1 MKKTILLAV
10 CTMFTLAAIASMGV
24 TYFISSE
31 KIGDIILHESK
42 TKAELIADNV
52 SYILENSSNP
62 TSDIQALVEQL
73 KQRTDVSYAVIIDR
87 SVKAIA
93 HSDEQKIGK
102 VYNDVYTIDGASQG
116 VKQHSKWYADIQQV
130 WVYDIMTP
138 IYVNGK
144 LFGALDI
151 GIPETEVKDA
161 TKGIMIYQLTSM
173 MGVSAICII
182 LLSFS
187 LNKLMEPLSLLNL
200 ALKDISNGD
209 GDLTVRLPSNGK
221 DEISQISSSFNIF
234 VEKVHE
240 IISQVIDMGT
250 ELHKCANDLHEESQR
265 ALTRGQAQND
275 QTILV
280 ATSLNE
286 MIATVNDIASNASSA
301 ANAVEM
307 VNNEAQ
313 IGTDM
318 LEKTQHGIARLE
330 NDMNLT
336 SSVITSLA
344 NKTDSIGGIV
354 EVIRGI
360 SDQTNLLALNAAIE
374 AARAGDAGRGF
385 AVVADEVRNLASKTA
400 QSTDEIDAM
409 IRQLQDEAQNAVISM
424 NHSKEIIKLS
434 ASESELTRQAI
445 SKIAIQV
452 ATILDLNTQVAAATE
467 QQSIV
472 ANEINMNMD
481 SVSQSVRTSLDAS
494 EHLEVSSLNLTDLS
508 ENIGN
513 LVGSFKV

>member
-31 KIGDIILHESK
+31 KIDDIILHESK
-42 TKAELIADNV
+42 TQAELIADNV

-93 HSDEQKIGK
+93 HSDEHKIGK

-173 MGVSAICII
+173 MGMSAICII

-209 GDLTVRLPSNGK
+209 GDLTVRLPPMAKMKSRK
-221 DEISQISSSFNIF
+221 YHPLSTYSS
-234 VEKVHE
+234 KKY
-240 IISQVIDMGT
+240 M
-250 ELHKCANDLHEESQR
+250 K
-265 ALTRGQAQND
+265 
-275 QTILV
+275 
-280 ATSLNE
+280 
-286 MIATVNDIASNASSA
+286 
-301 ANAVEM
+301 
-307 VNNEAQ
+307 
-313 IGTDM
+313 
-318 LEKTQHGIARLE
+318 
-330 NDMNLT
+330 
-336 SSVITSLA
+336 
-344 NKTDSIGGIV
+344 
-354 EVIRGI
+354 
-360 SDQTNLLALNAAIE
+360 
-374 AARAGDAGRGF
+374 
-385 AVVADEVRNLASKTA
+385 
-400 QSTDEIDAM
+400 
-409 IRQLQDEAQNAVISM
+409 
-424 NHSKEIIKLS
+424 
-434 ASESELTRQAI
+434 
-445 SKIAIQV
+445 
-452 ATILDLNTQVAAATE
+452 
-467 QQSIV
+467 
-472 ANEINMNMD
+472 
-481 SVSQSVRTSLDAS
+481 
-494 EHLEVSSLNLTDLS
+494 
-508 ENIGN
+508 
-513 LVGSFKV
+513 